1 MYAAI
6 AADRLGLLLLGIGAA
21 AWAGLALSLAA
32 RVAGGVPWALAL
44 LGGEYA
50 GYLSLSRPGLAV
62 GALYAGGFVLTAELA
77 YRALE
82 SVGVRDDPA
91 LVLRRLVAAFTTA
104 LAAAALGALLLA
116 FSNVDVARGFGL
128 EALGVLA
135 AVATLAAVAWL
146 AHTRG

>member
-1 MYAAI
+1 M
-6 AADRLGLLLLGIGAA
+6 
-21 AWAGLALSLAA
+21 
-32 RVAGGVPWALAL
+32 PWALAL

-91 LVLRRLVAAFTTA
+91 LVLRRLVATFMTA